1 MVGRYQKEYIR
12 NGTPSHAHYSR
23 DPHLTLGTVNQ
34 RERKRNHREN
44 RQTTMRSLS
53 LLAAALFARISL
65 AERELIFPVVH
76 MGDAGADDDEF
87 ADFHAQVMHVN
98 GDVTTYSVGC
108 ATEPCAG
115 WANLPDFTYTMA
127 IGPSSESLYL
137 LSLSLSPFAYTVS
150 SLAAITMSFTA

>member
-1 MVGRYQKEYIR
+1 
-12 NGTPSHAHYSR
+12 
-23 DPHLTLGTVNQ
+23 
-34 RERKRNHREN
+34 
-44 RQTTMRSLS
+44 MRSSFS
-53 LLAAALFARISL
+53 LFAAALFARISL
-65 AERELIFPVVH
+65 AERDLIFPVVH

-127 IGPSSESLYL
+127 IGPSSESSHLF
-137 LSLSLSPFAYTVS
+137 SLPLSPFAFNVCN
-150 SLAAITMSFTA
+150 LAAVAMSFTT

>member
-1 MVGRYQKEYIR
+1 
-12 NGTPSHAHYSR
+12 
-23 DPHLTLGTVNQ
+23 
-34 RERKRNHREN
+34 
-44 RQTTMRSLS
+44 MRSSFS
-53 LLAAALFARISL
+53 LFAAALFARISL
-65 AERELIFPVVH
+65 AERDLIFPVVH

-127 IGPSSESLYL
+127 IGPSTVDFVYTDGPQGVGVLEHSEGD
-137 LSLSLSPFAYTVS
+137 
-150 SLAAITMSFTA
+150 IESFGWDGGGEYDDGGGGEVYEWECK